1 MILSRRR
8 ALSAGFSVA
17 MLSLL
22 REPLVA
28 LGLDDPAPGANAEEL
43 IPFLDVQPIDPKKPM
58 LKWEGLTEW
67 VTPTGQFFDVSHYGT
82 QKVSADDWK
91 LRFEGLVEKPIALSL
106 DELKARP
113 RKELTATLECSG
125 NGAGSGFMG
134 AIGNAR
140 WTGTPLAPM
149 LKECGPKPEAI
160 AAVFWGAD
168 KGKEKVHNNIEFEAN
183 FARSLSMSDALRDG
197 ILLAY
202 EMNGQPLSAGHGF
215 PIRLIVP
222 GWYGIAW
229 VKWLARIELV
239 DRPFQN
245 RFMARD
251 YVTLRGE
258 ERDGKIV
265 YTEKS
270 VGPMNV
276 KSLVARVTRRPD
288 GVVRVMGAAWADG
301 TPIKGVEVKI
311 DDGGWLP
318 ARLDEQHA
326 DPFCWQFWSLEWKD
340 AKPGEHTLVS
350 AGDRRKRSRAA
361 LRRRSGH
368 QAQKDILGSERAVP
382 RRVKL

>member
-22 REPLVA
+22 REPLAA
-28 LGLDDPAPGANAEEL
+28 LGLDDPGPGPNAEEL
-43 IPFLDVQPIDPKKPM
+43 IPFLDLQPIDPKKPM

-91 LRFEGLVEKPIALSL
+91 LRVEGLVEKPIALSL

-125 NGAGSGFMG
+125 NGAGPGFMG

-140 WTGTPLAPM
+140 WTGTPLAPL
-149 LKECGPKPEAI
+149 LKECGPKAEAI

-183 FARSLSMSDALRDG
+183 FARSLSMSDAMRDG

-202 EMNGQPLSAGHGF
+202 DMNGQPLSPGHGF

-229 VKWLARIELV
+229 VKWLERIELV

-258 ERDGKIV
+258 ERDGKTV

-288 GVVRVMGAAWADG
+288 GVVRIMGAAWADG
-301 TPIKGVEVKI
+301 TPIKRVEVKI

-326 DPFCWQFWSLEWKD
+326 EPFCWRFWSFEWKD

-350 AGDRRKRSRAA
+350 RATDEKGRVQPSA
-361 LRRRSGH
+361 DDPAIKLKKTYWEAN
-368 QAQKDILGSERAVP
+368 AQYP